1 MGISTKS
8 IAFFSNEITIIPHTA
23 SDGKYLDR
31 PVSIQEFAGNAPVC
45 LEQIESANNPAMIG
59 EYIVR
64 NFKTQEFMQGP
75 EAPAN
80 NPNQL
85 RNAGAI

>member
-1 MGISTKS
+1 MGISTRS
-8 IAFFSNEITIIPHTA
+8 ITFFSPEITIIPHTA
-23 SDGKYLDR
+23 SDAKYLDR

-45 LEQIESANNPAMIG
+45 LEQIESANNPAMVG
-59 EYIVR
+59 EYIVK

-75 EAPAN
+75 ETSLNSPD
-80 NPNQL
+80 QL